1 MNSTD
6 RVPAS
11 ALELDDDRE
20 AHGLRVVDARHAGEV
35 FERARLV
42 DVDLVRCDL
51 SGCDFSE
58 SVWQRVTLVDC
69 RASAIELPQA
79 HLRHVTF
86 EACKLDDANFR
97 LAKFEHV
104 RFDGSALFG
113 AELIGARLDDLTFDG
128 SDLAGADFS
137 NARCSAVDLRGAR
150 LDGLR
155 GMASLAGATIGVDQ
169 LLGLAPALAQ
179 ALGLH
184 VSSDQRETTAKRPEG
199 VERGVDP

>member
-1 MNSTD
+1 VNSTD

-11 ALELDDDRE
+11 ALVLDDDRE

-58 SVWQRVTLVDC
+58 SLWQRVTLVDC

-79 HLRHVTF
+79 NLRHVTF
-86 EACKLDDANFR
+86 AACKLDDANFR
-97 LAKFEHV
+97 LAKFERV
-104 RFDGSALFG
+104 RFDGSVLVG
-113 AELIGARLDDLTFDG
+113 AELI
-128 SDLAGADFS
+128 
-137 NARCSAVDLRGAR
+137 GAR

-169 LLGLAPALAQ
+169 LFGLAPALAQ

-184 VSSDQRETTAKRPEG
+184 VSSDQ
-199 VERGVDP
+199 